1 MRLLAWV
8 DGGAKGNPGPAG
20 WGLVLR
26 TPDGVELRR
35 GWGYLGETTNNVA
48 EYRGLIAA
56 LEQALAL
63 GATELLVHT
72 DSELVQ
78 RQVTGV
84 YRVRQPHLQDLVA
97 DVRRLAGR
105 LGRFEI
111 VHVPR
116 EENREADALANRAM
130 KERSS
135 GWD

>member
-20 WGLVLR
+20 WGLVLK
-26 TPDGVELRR
+26 TPDGVDLRQ

-63 GATELLVHT
+63 GADELLVHT
-72 DSELVQ
+72 DSQLVE

-84 YRVRQPHLQDLVA
+84 YKVRQPHLRELIA
-97 DVRRLAGR
+97 EVRRLAGR
-105 LGRFEI
+105 LRRFDI

-116 EENREADALANRAM
+116 EENREADRLANRAM
-130 KERSS
+130 KERAS